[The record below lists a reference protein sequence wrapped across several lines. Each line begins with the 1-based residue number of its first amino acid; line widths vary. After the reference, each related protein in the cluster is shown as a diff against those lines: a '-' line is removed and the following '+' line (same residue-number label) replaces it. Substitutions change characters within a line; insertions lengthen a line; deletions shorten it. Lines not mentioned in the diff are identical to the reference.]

1 MMINMENTKTKGLEQ
16 AEKNLEQAKNRLSNE
31 KKKAN
36 AARRTVEN
44 RHKYMMGGV
53 VHKYLP
59 ECYCFEESEMNEIL
73 KVAIATPQCQKVI
86 SDIKA
91 REGGLSKNIVESEVE
106 KDEPEGDESR

>member
-1 MMINMENTKTKGLEQ
+1 MINMENTKTKGLEQ

-36 AARRTVEN
+36 AARRTAEN

-53 VHKYLP
+53 VHKYFP
-59 ECYCFEESEMNEIL
+59 ECFCFEEDEINEIL
-73 KVAIATPQCQKVI
+73 KAAIATPQCQKVI

-91 REGGLSKNIVESEVE
+91 REVGLAKNNEESEVE
-106 KDEPEGDESR
+106 NDEPEGGEIR